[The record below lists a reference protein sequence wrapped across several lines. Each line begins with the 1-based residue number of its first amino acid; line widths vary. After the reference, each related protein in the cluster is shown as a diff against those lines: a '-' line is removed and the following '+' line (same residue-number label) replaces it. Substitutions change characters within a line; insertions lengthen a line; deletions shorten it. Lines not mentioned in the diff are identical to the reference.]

1 VVVTCPKCKV
11 RLKVDEAKLRPQGSR
26 FKCPRCSSVLLVKTP
41 VARAKKNLDGRKI
54 IVAHSRPEIR
64 DLTASLLKD
73 KGYDVVA
80 ATDGIDL
87 MVRALREL
95 PFLSVVEE
103 ALPKIY
109 GLEACKRLK
118 ARPETKEMKF
128 ILVSAVDDKAKYGR
142 EPVSLYGADGYVEE
156 HDLEAYLI
164 GKVDALQGALA
175 EGKTAE
181 SAEAPSPAADS
192 STGQQEE
199 IQGIQPVAKKV
210 AAASAPA
217 LSEEAIERAKRLAR
231 TIINDIYLYNAAKVD
246 EAVRRN
252 NFYVVFAAE
261 IKDGQK
267 LYETRIPQE
276 IRNIKDFYRETIDNF
291 LAAREKTFA

>member
-1 VVVTCPKCKV
+1 VVVACPKCKV

-64 DLTASLLKD
+64 DLTASLLKN

-80 ATDGIDL
+80 AADGIDF

-142 EPVSLYGADGYVEE
+142 EPVSLYGADDYVEE
-156 HDLEAYLI
+156 HDLEAYLM
-164 GKVDALQGALA
+164 GKVDALQGVLA
-175 EGKTAE
+175 EAKTKE
-181 SAEAPSPAADS
+181 SAEAPSPSADS
-192 STGQQEE
+192 STAQQQE
-199 IQGIQPVAKKV
+199 IQGIAPVAKKV
-210 AAASAPA
+210 AAASAPE
-217 LSEEAIERAKRLAR
+217 LSEEAIERARRLAR

-246 EAVRRN
+246 EAIRRN